1 MNYNDYYQQVKN
13 DAIAAIDEQFDCGY
27 WDGDT
32 QWDVVYDN
40 LFVDDSV
47 TGNGSGSYFFNAAKA
62 REAVADAI
70 WDEKILDALS
80 MISVDGDAIAQYLR
94 DNDAESLDVCI
105 RCAMLSEVYDEI
117 EDYFSDRVEEHF
129 SKRVCDCE

>member
-27 WDGDT
+27 WDDDT
-32 QWDVVYDN
+32 EWDVVYDN
-40 LFVDDSV
+40 LFVDDAV

-70 WDEKILDALS
+70 WDKKILNALS
-80 MISVDGDAIAQYLR
+80 EIGVSDDQIAQYLR

-105 RCAMLSEVYDEI
+105 RCAMLSEVYNEI
-117 EDYFSDRVEEHF
+117 EEHFSDRVY
-129 SKRVCDCE
+129 DCE

>member
-32 QWDVVYDN
+32 EWDVVYDN
-40 LFVDDSV
+40 LFIDDGV
-47 TGNGSGSYFFNAAKA
+47 TGNGSGSYFFNAAEA

-80 MISVDGDAIAQYLR
+80 EIDVDGNKIAQYLR
-94 DNDAESLDVCI
+94 DGDAESLDVCI
-105 RCAMLSEVYDEI
+105 RCAMLDEAYGEI
-117 EDYFSDRVEEHF
+117 EEHF
-129 SKRVCDCE
+129 SDRACE

>member
-32 QWDVVYDN
+32 EWDVVYDN
-40 LFVDDSV
+40 FFVDDGV

-70 WDEKILDALS
+70 WDEKILNVLS
-80 MISVDGDAIAQYLR
+80 EFGISGDRIAQYLR
-94 DNDAESLDVCI
+94 DGDAESLDVCI
-105 RCAMLSEVYDEI
+105 RCAMLSKVYGEI
-117 EDYFSDRVEEHF
+117 EEHF
-129 SKRVCDCE
+129 SDRVCDCE

>member
-13 DAIAAIDEQFDCGY
+13 DAIATIDEQFDCGY

-32 QWDVVYDN
+32 EWDVVYDN
-40 LFVDDSV
+40 LFVDDGV

-80 MISVDGDAIAQYLR
+80 EIGVDDSQIAQYLR
-94 DNDAESLDVCI
+94 DGDAESLDVCI
-105 RCAMLSEVYDEI
+105 RCAMLGEVYGEI
-117 EDYFSDRVEEHF
+117 EEYFSDRA
-129 SKRVCDCE
+129 CE

>member
-13 DAIAAIDEQFDCGY
+13 DAIDAIDEQFKNGY
-27 WDGDT
+27 WDSDT
-32 QWDVVYDN
+32 EWDVVYDN

-80 MISVDGDAIAQYLR
+80 EISIDGDEIAQYLY
-94 DNDAESLDVCI
+94 DNNAESLDVCI
-105 RCAMLSEVYDEI
+105 RCAMLSEIYGEI
-117 EDYFSDRVEEHF
+117 ENYFSNCVNIDE
-129 SKRVCDCE
+129 

>member
-32 QWDVVYDN
+32 EWDVVYDN

-47 TGNGSGSYFFNAAKA
+47 TGNGSGSYFCNAAKA

-70 WDEKILDALS
+70 WDKRVLDTLEQ
-80 MISVDGDAIAQYLR
+80 IGCDGDAVAEYLR
-94 DNDAESLDVCI
+94 DDDPESLDVCI
-105 RCAMLSEVYDEI
+105 RCSMLGEVYGEI
-117 EDYFSDRVEEHF
+117 EDYFSDCVN
-129 SKRVCDCE
+129 SCE

>member
-1 MNYNDYYQQVKN
+1 MDYNDYYHQVKN
-13 DAIAAIDEQFDCGY
+13 DAIAVIDEQFDDDY

-32 QWDVVYDN
+32 EWDVVYYDN
-40 LFVDDSV
+40 LLVNDGV

-70 WDEKILDALS
+70 WDKKVLNALS
-80 MISVDGDAIAQYLR
+80 EIGISGDRIAQYLR

-105 RCAMLSEVYDEI
+105 RCAMLGEVYGEI
-117 EDYFSDRVEEHF
+117 EEHFSDRV
-129 SKRVCDCE
+129 SDCE

>member
-13 DAIAAIDEQFDCGY
+13 DAISAIDEQFDCGY

-32 QWDVVYDN
+32 ERDVVYDN
-40 LFVDDSV
+40 LFIDDGV

-80 MISVDGDAIAQYLR
+80 EIGVDGSQIAQYLR
-94 DNDAESLDVCI
+94 DGDAESLDVCI
-105 RCAMLSEVYDEI
+105 RCAMLGEVYGEI
-117 EDYFSDRVEEHF
+117 EEHF
-129 SKRVCDCE
+129 SDRACE

>member
-40 LFVDDSV
+40 LFIDDAV
-47 TGNGSGSYFFNAAKA
+47 TGNGSGSYFFNAAEA
-62 REAVADAI
+62 RKAVADAI
-70 WDEKILDALS
+70 WDDKILDALS
-80 MISVDGDAIAQYLR
+80 EIGVDGDRIAQYLR

-105 RCAMLSEVYDEI
+105 RCAMLNEVYGEI
-117 EDYFSDRVEEHF
+117 EEHFSDRVSE
-129 SKRVCDCE
+129 CE

>member
-1 MNYNDYYQQVKN
+1 MNYNDYRKQVFN

-32 QWDVVYDN
+32 EWDVVYDN
-40 LFVDDSV
+40 LFVDDGV
-47 TGNGSGSYFFNAAKA
+47 TGNGSGSYFFNASKA

-70 WDEKILDALS
+70 WDKKILDVLS
-80 MISVDGDAIAQYLR
+80 EFGISGDRIAQYLR

-105 RCAMLSEVYDEI
+105 RCAMLGEVYSEI
-117 EDYFSDRVEEHF
+117 EEHF
-129 SKRVCDCE
+129 SDRACE

>member
-13 DAIAAIDEQFDCGY
+13 DAIAAIDEQFNYGY

-40 LFVDDSV
+40 LFVDDAV

-70 WDEKILDALS
+70 WDDKILDTLS
-80 MISVDGDAIAQYLR
+80 EIGISGDRIAQYLR

-105 RCAMLSEVYDEI
+105 RCAMLSEVYGEI
-117 EDYFSDRVEEHF
+117 EEHFSDRVSEYE
-129 SKRVCDCE
+129 

>member
-13 DAIAAIDEQFDCGY
+13 DAIAAIDEQFDYGY

-32 QWDVVYDN
+32 EWDVVYDN
-40 LFVDDSV
+40 LFIDDAV

-70 WDEKILDALS
+70 WDDKILDTLS
-80 MISVDGDAIAQYLR
+80 EIGVDGDRIAEYLR

-105 RCAMLSEVYDEI
+105 RCAILGEVYGEI
-117 EDYFSDRVEEHF
+117 EDYFSDRKSELEE
-129 SKRVCDCE
+129 E

>member
-1 MNYNDYYQQVKN
+1 MNYNDYYKQVKN
-13 DAIAAIDEQFDCGY
+13 DAIATIDEQFDCGY

-32 QWDVVYDN
+32 EWDAVYDN

-70 WDEKILDALS
+70 WDEKILNALS
-80 MISVDGDAIAQYLR
+80 EIGISGNRIAQYLR

-105 RCAMLSEVYDEI
+105 RYAMLGEVYGEI
-117 EDYFSDRVEEHF
+117 EDYFSDRVSE
-129 SKRVCDCE
+129 CE

>member
-13 DAIAAIDEQFDCGY
+13 DAIEAIDEQFDCGY
-27 WDGDT
+27 WDSDT

-40 LFVDDSV
+40 LFVDDAV

-70 WDEKILDALS
+70 WDDKILDALS
-80 MISVDGDAIAQYLR
+80 EIGISGDRIAQYLR

-105 RCAMLSEVYDEI
+105 RYAMLGEVYGEI
-117 EDYFSDRVEEHF
+117 EEHFSDRVSE
-129 SKRVCDCE
+129 CE

>member
-1 MNYNDYYQQVKN
+1 MNYNDYRKQVLN
-13 DAIAAIDEQFDCGY
+13 DAIAAIDEQFDGGY

-32 QWDVVYDN
+32 EWDVVYDN
-40 LFVDDSV
+40 LFIDDSV

-70 WDEKILDALS
+70 WDEKVLNALS
-80 MISVDGDAIAQYLR
+80 EIGVDGDQIAQYLR

-105 RCAMLSEVYDEI
+105 RCAMLGEVYSEI
-117 EDYFSDRVEEHF
+117 EEHFSDRVF
-129 SKRVCDCE
+129 NCE

>member
-13 DAIAAIDEQFDCGY
+13 DAIAAIDEQFDYGY

-40 LFVDDSV
+40 LFVDDAV

-70 WDEKILDALS
+70 WDDKILDALS
-80 MISVDGDAIAQYLR
+80 EIGISGNRIVQYLR

-105 RCAMLSEVYDEI
+105 RCAMLSEVYGEI
-117 EDYFSDRVEEHF
+117 EEHFSDRVSE
-129 SKRVCDCE
+129 CE

>member
-32 QWDVVYDN
+32 EWDVVYDN
-40 LFVDDSV
+40 IFVDDAV

-70 WDEKILDALS
+70 WDEKILNAFSD
-80 MISVDGDAIAQYLR
+80 IGVNGDEIAQYLR

-105 RCAMLSEVYDEI
+105 RCAMLSEVYGEI
-117 EDYFSDRVEEHF
+117 EDYFSDRVSE
-129 SKRVCDCE
+129 CE

>member
-32 QWDVVYDN
+32 EWDVVYDN
-40 LFVDDSV
+40 LFVDDGV

-70 WDEKILDALS
+70 WDEKILDVLS
-80 MISVDGDAIAQYLR
+80 EFGISGDRITQYLR
-94 DNDAESLDVCI
+94 DGDAESLDVCI
-105 RCAMLSEVYDEI
+105 RCAMLGEVYNEI
-117 EDYFSDRVEEHF
+117 EEHF
-129 SKRVCDCE
+129 SDRACE

>member
-1 MNYNDYYQQVKN
+1 MNYNDYRKQVFN

-32 QWDVVYDN
+32 EWDVVYDN
-40 LFVDDSV
+40 LFVDDGV

-70 WDEKILDALS
+70 WDEKILDALFN
-80 MISVDGDAIAQYLR
+80 IGVDGNVIANYLR
-94 DNDAESLDVCI
+94 DNDPESLDVSI
-105 RCAMLSEVYDEI
+105 RCAMLDEVYSDI
-117 EDYFSDRVEEHF
+117 EEHFSDRVEQ
-129 SKRVCDCE
+129 CEQ

>member
-1 MNYNDYYQQVKN
+1 MNYSDYYQQVKN

-27 WDGDT
+27 WDSDT

-40 LFVDDSV
+40 LFVDDAV

-70 WDEKILDALS
+70 WDDKILDALS
-80 MISVDGDAIAQYLR
+80 EIGISGDRIAQYLR

-105 RCAMLSEVYDEI
+105 RCAMLSEVYGEI
-117 EDYFSDRVEEHF
+117 EEHFSDRVSE
-129 SKRVCDCE
+129 

>member
-13 DAIAAIDEQFDCGY
+13 DAIDAIDEQFDCGY
-27 WDGDT
+27 WDGNT
-32 QWDVVYDN
+32 EWDVVYDN
-40 LFVDDSV
+40 IFVDDAV

-70 WDEKILDALS
+70 WDEKILNALS
-80 MISVDGDAIAQYLR
+80 EIGISGDRIAQYLR

-105 RCAMLSEVYDEI
+105 RCAMLGEVYGEI
-117 EDYFSDRVEEHF
+117 EDYFSDRVSE
-129 SKRVCDCE
+129 CE

>member
-32 QWDVVYDN
+32 EWDVVYDN
-40 LFVDDSV
+40 LFVDDGV
-47 TGNGSGSYFFNAAKA
+47 TGNGSGSYFFNATKA
-62 REAVADAI
+62 RDAVADAI

-80 MISVDGDAIAQYLR
+80 EIGTDGERIVEYLR

-105 RCAMLSEVYDEI
+105 RCAMLGEVYGEI
-117 EDYFSDRVEEHF
+117 EEHFSDRVSE
-129 SKRVCDCE
+129 CE

>member
-13 DAIAAIDEQFDCGY
+13 DAIAVIDEQFDCGY

-32 QWDVVYDN
+32 EWDVVYDN
-40 LFVDDSV
+40 LFVDDAV

-80 MISVDGDAIAQYLR
+80 GIGVDGDAIAQYLR

-105 RCAMLSEVYDEI
+105 RCAMLSEVYSEL
-117 EDYFSDRVEEHF
+117 EEHF
-129 SKRVCDCE
+129 SDRVCDCE

>member
-32 QWDVVYDN
+32 EWDVVYDN
-40 LFVDDSV
+40 IFVDDGV

-70 WDEKILDALS
+70 WDEKILNALS
-80 MISVDGDAIAQYLR
+80 EIGISGDRIAQYLR

-105 RCAMLSEVYDEI
+105 RCAMLSEVYGEI
-117 EDYFSDRVEEHF
+117 EEHFSDRV
-129 SKRVCDCE
+129 SDCE